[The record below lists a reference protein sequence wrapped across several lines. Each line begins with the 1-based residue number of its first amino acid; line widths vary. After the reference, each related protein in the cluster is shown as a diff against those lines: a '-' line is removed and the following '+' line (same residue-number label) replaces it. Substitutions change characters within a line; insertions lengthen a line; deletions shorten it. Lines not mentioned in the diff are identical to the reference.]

1 VSCLTF
7 NCRLSG
13 QSTLN
18 AQRNHPNSRGF
29 GKSHNPARG
38 ARRRLRGDQ
47 ACLLQKFVWIREASG
62 VTVSSEMGG
71 KEMEATRRRQRQE
84 AEHADPG
91 PQSTMRLQESQ
102 SAPDFSVADR
112 NLTFGS
118 RITPA
123 ERSVLRQYAGI
134 IFAVL
139 LICGASYLFLVAQK
153 EKRETTG
160 FDPNRPV
167 PSDTVLRRRL
177 TPEEYSVVREHGS
190 QMPFRNEYWNTQRT
204 GIYVDVI
211 TGQPLFTSLDK
222 YDSNL
227 GIPSFS
233 KPIAQDLLVERP
245 DNSEDMQRTEVLA
258 KRSNA
263 HLGYLFSDPQSPTG
277 RRYSIY
283 SAALH
288 FIPKAEMKDK
298 AYEAYLPVLE
308 KK

>member
-1 VSCLTF
+1 
-7 NCRLSG
+7 
-13 QSTLN
+13 
-18 AQRNHPNSRGF
+18 
-29 GKSHNPARG
+29 
-38 ARRRLRGDQ
+38 
-47 ACLLQKFVWIREASG
+47 
-62 VTVSSEMGG
+62 MGG

-139 LICGASYLFLVAQK
+139 LICGAIYLFLVAQK

-298 AYEAYLPVLE
+298 AYEAYLPILE